1 MGDETRYLIG
11 ADLGTTAVKV
21 GLFDT
26 TGRVI
31 AVDTVEHTLI
41 TPATG
46 VVEQSPSVYWDAFR
60 SCLLRVLDAAGINRQ
75 AILAMSLSVQ
85 GETLALLDDAG
96 DPMGN
101 FIVWM
106 DTRAQAEAEQI
117 NSWFSADEILAHTG
131 QGPIISLYPA
141 AKILWLRE
149 HRPEEFSRAAKVV
162 LLEDWFCQR
171 LTGTATGEPS
181 LWCSSYLLDI
191 RTGSWWPEMLVRLG
205 IDESK
210 LPPVLPSGTPLGTIL
225 PQVADEL
232 GLPRSLQVVQG
243 GLDTACGTIG
253 VGNVA
258 PGTFSE
264 STGALITVCTMADQP
279 VLDPGGELACFCG
292 VEPGR
297 YLLNMGAKGGI
308 MFRWLRDQLFADE
321 LATEQAGGR
330 SAYEVMD
337 EMAATIPPG
346 ADGLVL
352 LPHFE
357 GAGAPDTNQY
367 GKGLLY
373 GLNLQHTKA
382 HVARA
387 FLEASAM
394 NVRRMVDYTE
404 AATGQRVEEVRCLGG
419 ASKSPLCCQIKA
431 DVLGRRVI
439 TMQNTQDAASLGAAM
454 LAGVGAGIWASVSEA
469 AAATGAG
476 GIDRAFEPDPA
487 NRSAYDKALERYD
500 LLVGAIKPIAKE
512 LY

>member
-26 TGRVI
+26 SGRAV

-46 VVEQSPSVYWDAFR
+46 VVEQSPDAYWEAFR
-60 SCLLRVLDAAGINRQ
+60 TCLLRVLDAAGIDRT

-85 GETLALLDDAG
+85 GETLALLDEDG
-96 DPMGN
+96 NPMGN

-117 NSWFSADEILAHTG
+117 NEWFSADEILSHTG

-141 AKILWLRE
+141 AKILWLRR
-149 HRPEEFSRAAKVV
+149 HRPDDFARTSKVA
-162 LLEDWFCQR
+162 LLEDWFFQR
-171 LTGTATGEPS
+171 LVGRATGEPS
-181 LWCSSYLLDI
+181 LWCSSYMLDI
-191 RTGSWWPEMLVRLG
+191 QTGTWWPEMLERLG
-205 IDESK
+205 LDEGK
-210 LPPVLPSGTPLGTIL
+210 LPPVLPSGTSLGQIL

-232 GLPRSLQVVQG
+232 GLPRTLTLVQG

-264 STGALITVCTMADQP
+264 STGALITVCTMADAP
-279 VLDPGGELACFCG
+279 VFDPCGELACFSG

-308 MFRWLRDQLFADE
+308 MFRWLRDQAFADE
-321 LATEQAGGR
+321 LAAEQAGGPV
-330 SAYEVMD
+330 AYEVMD
-337 EMAATIPPG
+337 ELAAGVAPG

-373 GLNLQHTKA
+373 GLNLQHTRA

-419 ASKSPLCCQIKA
+419 ASKSPLWCQIKA
-431 DVLGRRVI
+431 DVLGRRVV
-439 TMQNTQDAASLGAAM
+439 TMQNTQDAAALGAAF
-454 LAGVGAGIWASVSEA
+454 LAGVGAGVWEGVEQA
-469 AAATGAG
+469 AEATGAG
-476 GIDRAFEPDPA
+476 GIERTFEPDPA
-487 NRSAYDKALERYD
+487 NRAAYDKALERYN